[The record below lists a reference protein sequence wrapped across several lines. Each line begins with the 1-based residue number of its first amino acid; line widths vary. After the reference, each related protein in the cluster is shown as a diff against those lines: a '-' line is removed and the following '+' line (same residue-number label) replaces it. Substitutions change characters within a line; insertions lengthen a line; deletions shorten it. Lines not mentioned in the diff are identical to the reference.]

1 MRISDWSSDVCSSDL
16 MLPLPTQIRFS
27 CGQAL
32 QAVTRLGAHGA
43 PDFAEDAMDFAGM
56 QDQIARTLAWLEAL
70 DPAALGG
77 DGDRP
82 VEFALPNGMVFDLSA
97 IDYVRD
103 WALPQFYFHI
113 VAAYAIL
120 RHMGVPPGKAD
131 YASHMMPHLPPG
143 TAPPPQ
149 PDDQRVGK
157 KG

>member
-97 IDYVRD
+97 IDYVRA
-103 WALPQFYFHI
+103 WALPQFYFPQI
-113 VAAYAIL
+113 GRAQV
-120 RHMGVPPGKAD
+120 RTP
-131 YASHMMPHLPPG
+131 SH
-143 TAPPPQ
+143 
-149 PDDQRVGK
+149 K
-157 KG
+157 